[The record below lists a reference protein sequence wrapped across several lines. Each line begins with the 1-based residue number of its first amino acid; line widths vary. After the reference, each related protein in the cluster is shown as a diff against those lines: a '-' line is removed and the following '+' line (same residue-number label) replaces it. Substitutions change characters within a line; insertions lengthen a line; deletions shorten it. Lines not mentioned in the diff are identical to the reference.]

1 MNVKVA
7 IMAEEEWQKTFLL
20 SFPFMDEIVPLFARR
35 VVIQFSEC
43 VEKVFFDHNTAIVY
57 LILFAKNNTVT
68 SSKNQ
73 ALKNMRSSENYISSL
88 NENQIKFM
96 T

>member
-43 VEKVFFDHNTAIVY
+43 VEKVFFDHSTETVY
-57 LILFAKNNTVT
+57 FMLSFFAKNNSVT

-73 ALKNMRSSENYISSL
+73 VQTWEVAKI
-88 NENQIKFM
+88 

>member
-43 VEKVFFDHNTAIVY
+43 VEKVFFDHSTAIVY

-68 SSKNQ
+68 SSKNHV
-73 ALKNMRSSENYISSL
+73 LKHE
-88 NENQIKFM
+88 K
-96 T
+96 